1 MENQADRME
10 GRGAVSDRGTAS
22 ISAIIP
28 ARNEEAVLAS
38 CVRSLALQP
47 EICEIVVVNDQSTDG
62 TADVGRRLAAEIP
75 HLRLLQTEEV
85 PAGWVGKNNA
95 VWIGAREASSEWL
108 LFTDADAELAPGAAA
123 RAVQIAHD
131 TGAALVSFSPEQV
144 TQTWYEKSLIP
155 FVYCRLAKYFSYREV
170 NDPASSA
177 AGANGQFLM
186 IRRDVYREIGGHAS
200 IAGEVLEDVAL
211 AKRTKAAGHRIWFG
225 PGYGIVRARMY
236 RSFEA
241 MWEGWRKNL
250 YLLIGA
256 SPGAVYRELLSIVPW
271 IPGILL
277 MLGMQ
282 FPVALLAGIGL
293 LVARHAA
300 YGMALAGNRF
310 PMSLILY
317 YVPAVVL
324 YAGVLWS
331 SYRAHRKGKIEW
343 KGREV
348 SVGVPGALR

>member
-1 MENQADRME
+1 MENRTNLKE
-10 GRGAVSDRGTAS
+10 NRSAVSNHRAAS
-22 ISAIIP
+22 ISGIVP

-47 EICEIVVVNDQSTDG
+47 DMAEIFVVNDQSTDG
-62 TADVGRRLAAEIP
+62 TDDVARLLMAEIP
-75 HLRLLQTEEV
+75 RVRLLQTQEL
-85 PAGWVGKNNA
+85 PRGWVGKNNA
-95 VWIGAREASSEWL
+95 VWIGAREASSDWL

-123 RAVQIAHD
+123 RALGVAQE

-144 TQTWYEKSLIP
+144 TKAWYERSLIP

-170 NDPASSA
+170 NDPESSA
-177 AGANGQFLM
+177 AAANGQFLM
-186 IRRDVYREIGGHAS
+186 IRRDVYAEIGGHAS
-200 IAGEVLEDVAL
+200 VAGEVLEDVAL
-211 AKRTKAAGHRIWFG
+211 AKRTKAAGYRTWFG
-225 PGYGIVRARMY
+225 PGKGIVRARMY
-236 RSFEA
+236 RSFDA
-241 MWEGWRKNL
+241 MWEGWKKNL
-250 YLLIGA
+250 YLLIGGTRG
-256 SPGAVYRELLSIVPW
+256 SVYRELLLVVPW
-271 IPGILL
+271 IAVILL
-277 MLGMQ
+277 ILGIQ
-282 FPVALLAGIGL
+282 FPFALLAGVGL

-300 YGMALAGNRF
+300 YGLSLAGNRF
-310 PMSLILY
+310 PVFLILY